1 MGKSVSS
8 NVKNCLT
15 MIMVSVGMALESLN
29 KCVKNKEAE
38 NSVVKHCSYMR

>member
-15 MIMVSVGMALESLN
+15 MIMVNVGMALQSLN
-29 KCVKNKEAE
+29 KCVKSKEAK
-38 NSVVKHCSYMR
+38 NLVAKHCSYMR